1 MTFNQLVWRMAKKNK
16 QKYLFY
22 YLCNSFAVLFFFM
35 FATIYYNEEIV
46 EVKQI
51 DSIDTV
57 LIVPGVALVV
67 FAIFFI
73 NYAHG
78 IFIKR
83 RRKEFGL
90 FMTLGMSS
98 KDFCKLLLLESG
110 VIAVLSIISGIITG
124 AVFSRLFFL
133 VLMNSTGFDEV
144 PFQLNVEMF
153 KASIG
158 AFLLVYLVSVGK
170 TLILTVTQSLTHS
183 LKSDR
188 VTDSLKFKSPLF
200 GGVGIVIVI
209 GSAFML
215 YYTYLNPSYG
225 GSDGSILLLFTILL
239 LLGLY
244 VALSQCMSFFIE
256 MAKKYKPFYFRR
268 LLFLSNLEYKFKQQ
282 TGILMLVTVMS
293 MVTIFYSSV
302 ILFIYLSTEDQVT
315 KRNPYTLTFVESE
328 TKNRISEEE
337 LYSILDKKEHPL
349 TDHLV
354 LPVFEHTVKHAENW
368 FYDYAFVRLSDF
380 NSLTG
385 SQKVLSEGEF
395 IYFLNNYPEY
405 TYMDEPL
412 DRLTIK
418 VQGENVTLP
427 QQEAFVDRK
436 VNIGYEYFILNDGEL
451 DALKQNVVGVEYN
464 IHLINTDNWK
474 NTSFAVTELEKS
486 LTEWNEANLDE
497 EMEETY
503 PDVRSRVKE
512 YDSEKNAG
520 AILFFVSTFL
530 SVMFFF
536 GTFILLYLSL
546 FSDVEQERK
555 QYRKLF
561 KIGITSKEMK
571 ANISKELAVLFFFAP
586 LLGSCLAFVYVLT
599 LAKDVG
605 GILQNPNLF
614 KNFLVISLIY
624 LAIQTIYYVYARR
637 KMWKQLL

>member
-1 MTFNQLVWRMAKKNK
+1 MTFNQLVWKMAKKNK

-22 YLCNSFAVLFFFM
+22 YLCNSFAVLFFFL
-35 FATIYYNEEIV
+35 FATVYFNEKIV

-51 DSIDTV
+51 DSIDSV

-90 FMTLGMSS
+90 FLTLGMSS

-110 VIAVLSIISGIITG
+110 VIAILSIISGIITG

-133 VLMNSTGFDEV
+133 VLMNSIGFDEV
-144 PFQLNVEMF
+144 PFQMNLEMF
-153 KASIG
+153 QTSIG
-158 AFLLVYLVSVGK
+158 AFLLVFLVSVGK
-170 TLILTVTQSLTHS
+170 TLVLTVTQSLTKS

-188 VTDSLKFKSPLF
+188 ETESLKFKSPLF

-209 GSAFML
+209 GSAFL
-215 YYTYLNPSYG
+215 LHNTYLNPNYG
-225 GSDGSILLLFTILL
+225 GSDGSILLLFTILM

-244 VALSQCMSFFIE
+244 VALSQCMSFLIE
-256 MAKKYKPFYFRR
+256 LAKKSKPFYYRR

-302 ILFIYLSTEDQVT
+302 ILFIYLATEDQVV
-315 KRNPYTLTFVESE
+315 KRNPYTVAFVETD
-328 TKNRISEEE
+328 TKNQITDDE
-337 LYSILDKKEHPL
+337 LAAIFDKKEHRMKE
-349 TDHLV
+349 HFV
-354 LPVFEHTVKHAENW
+354 LPAFEHTVQQHANNW
-368 FYDYAFVRLSDF
+368 YLDYDFVRLSDF
-380 NSLTG
+380 NRLTG
-385 SQKVLSEGEF
+385 SDKVLSEGEF
-395 IYFLNNYPEY
+395 IYFVNNYPEH
-405 TYMDEPL
+405 TYVDEYME
-412 DRLTIK
+412 RITIK
-418 VQGENVTLP
+418 VQGENVTLSK
-427 QQEAFVDRK
+427 QEVFVDRR
-436 VNIGYEYFILNDGEL
+436 VNIGFEYYILNDGEL
-451 DALKQNVVGVEYN
+451 ETLKQSVIGKEYYL
-464 IHLINTDNWK
+464 HLINTENWK
-474 NTSFAVTELEKS
+474 NTSFAVAELENR
-486 LTEWNEANLDE
+486 LTNRNGATL
-497 EMEETY
+497 EETDL
-503 PDVRSRVKE
+503 DVRSRVKE
-512 YDSEKNAG
+512 YDAEKNAG

-536 GTFILLYLSL
+536 GTFILLYLNL
-546 FSDVEQERK
+546 FSDVERERK
-555 QYRKLF
+555 QYTKLF

-605 GILQNPNLF
+605 GLIQNPTLLY
-614 KNFLVISLIY
+614 NFLSITIIY
-624 LAIQTIYYVYARR
+624 LVIQTIYYFYARR
-637 KMWKQLL
+637 KMWQQLL